1 MLVRMASHMS
11 DLQLARVQ
19 AVVDEIISRGTH
31 LTLRRVPPAV
41 ADDALFRQ
49 TPVLMEALG
58 APIGESIPIV
68 KGRRVYHTRVPESGY
83 YLLALH
89 GPDDPDDVAQIGG
102 PVQFVTDSERCVFDL
117 DAIRV
122 MRA

>member
-1 MLVRMASHMS
+1 MASHMS
-11 DLQLARVQ
+11 DLQLARIQ

-31 LTLRRVPPAV
+31 LTLRRVPLV
-41 ADDALFRQ
+41 LADDALFEQ
-49 TPVLMEALG
+49 APVPMEALG
-58 APIGESIPIV
+58 APIGEPIPIV
-68 KGRRVYHTRVPESGY
+68 KGRHVYHARVPERGY

-89 GPDDPDDVAQIGG
+89 GPDDPDGVAQIGG
-102 PVQFVTDSERCVFDL
+102 PVQFVTGSERCVFDL